1 MTADTLR
8 LAEGFVQVQALGA
21 VTVKGLATPVETFSL
36 TGASSV
42 RSRLQAAVAR
52 GLTKFVGRDPE
63 LTQLHEALIQTKGGQ
78 GQVVAV
84 VGEPGVGKS
93 RLVWEFTHSHR
104 TEGCLVIEASSVSY
118 GKASSFLPV
127 IDLLR
132 GQASSRRLRVS
143 PELGDNLGELAR

>member
-84 VGEPGVGKS
+84 VGRAP
-93 RLVWEFTHSHR
+93 VW
-104 TEGCLVIEASSVSY
+104 
-118 GKASSFLPV
+118 
-127 IDLLR
+127 
-132 GQASSRRLRVS
+132 
-143 PELGDNLGELAR
+143 